1 MAQQGIPGLVQVP
14 PSDRQLFRRRVARL
28 ALVIVAVLG
37 GLSLLNEWLPS
48 ADTTTDCEVGLD
60 SEVSPDSREACG
72 KPEPNQSATET
83 QALQSDFDVAE
94 VSQGTGQAESQKP
107 LSMPATAAIRPT
119 TQHEPKQSL
128 PTGPQTSA
136 TDSSVRPVVTPR
148 EDTPA
153 ASQPAP
159 KPAAAPTPDKPAAP
173 APTTNQTA
181 AKPAPAPPS
190 DKPAAQATA
199 AAKPPAPAPD
209 SAASQ
214 PAPKPAATPTPDKPA
229 APAPT
234 TNQTAAKPAPAPP
247 PDKPAAPAQT
257 TAAAKP
263 PAPVSDSAT
272 SQPAPKPAAT
282 PTPDKSAD
290 TAQVAPDKPTASA
303 SDASPGQPAPNQ
315 PPDKRLAEKG
325 NAFAQYRLGKFYAKH
340 KGPESAESLSWYKK
354 ASAGLRRLA
363 DAGNG
368 QAMYVLGVMYAFGRG
383 VQRDTEEARRW
394 LTKAVKLNVKEAR
407 PVLARVE
414 RSRLTESERAGN
426 DGG

>member
-181 AKPAPAPPS
+181 AKPAPAPPP
-190 DKPAAQATA
+190 DKPAAQA
-199 AAKPPAPAPD
+199 
-209 SAASQ
+209 
-214 PAPKPAATPTPDKPA
+214 
-229 APAPT
+229 
-234 TNQTAAKPAPAPP
+234 
-247 PDKPAAPAQT
+247 